1 MSAAT
6 RAFTSSSRQ
15 STFQSPPM
23 ANLMLGLCARA
34 LGISTAIAVS
44 IASALAFF

>member
-1 MSAAT
+1 MTSAAT
-6 RAFTSSSRQ
+6 ALTSSSRQ
-15 STFQSPPM
+15 PTLQSPQM
-23 ANLMLGLCARA
+23 ANLMVSLCARA